1 MGESNAA
8 RNRSLHLS
16 RDKMIAAATIYQHLY
31 GQEDKV
37 PATFQVLYM
46 VGWKPDHS
54 QPKPSARGSG
64 KISLKDLYKLDEVLG
79 DIKELPL
86 NSDEPEKSKK

>member
-16 RDKMIAAATIYQHLY
+16 REKLLAAAAIYQNVY

-37 PATFQVLYM
+37 PATFQVLYL
-46 VGWKPDHS
+46 VGWKPDPS
-54 QPKPSARGSG
+54 QPKPATRGSG
-64 KISLKDLYKLDEVLG
+64 QVSLKDLYKLDEVVK
-79 DIKELPL
+79 DIKSMPL
-86 NSDEPEKSKK
+86 DDEGPNKTK